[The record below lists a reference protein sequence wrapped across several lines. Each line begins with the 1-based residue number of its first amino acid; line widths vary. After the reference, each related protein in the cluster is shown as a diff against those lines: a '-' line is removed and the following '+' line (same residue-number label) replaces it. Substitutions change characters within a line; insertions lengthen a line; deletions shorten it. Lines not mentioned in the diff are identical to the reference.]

1 MKKTLFVALCTLLA
15 MPLLAADSFTMPD
28 WKADFAKHWA
38 VSRDLTIAVADAM
51 PAGDYGFIPNP
62 ELKPVEMSYAQLM
75 IHIAQANAGA
85 CARVSGQTAPAKP
98 DSMDKAAAMKFL
110 NESYDFCGKAIDAI
124 TDEQLVKM
132 AGPEGHQMAGHD
144 VLWSYFT
151 HTAHHRGQAEVYLR
165 LKNIKPPTYKF

>member
-1 MKKTLFVALCTLLA
+1 MKKTLFAALCAFLA
-15 MPLLAADSFTMPD
+15 MPLLAADSFGMSD
-28 WKADFAKHWA
+28 WKTDFAKHWA

-51 PAGDYGFIPNP
+51 PAADYGFIPNT

-85 CARVSGQTAPAKP
+85 FARVSGQTAPTKP
-98 DSMDKAAAMKFL
+98 SSMDKAAVMKYL
-110 NESYDFCGKAIDAI
+110 NDSYDFCGKAMDSI
-124 TDEQLVKM
+124 TDAQLEKM
-132 AGPEGHQMAGHD
+132 VGPEGHQMAGHD

-165 LKNIKPPTYKF
+165 LKNVKPPTYKF